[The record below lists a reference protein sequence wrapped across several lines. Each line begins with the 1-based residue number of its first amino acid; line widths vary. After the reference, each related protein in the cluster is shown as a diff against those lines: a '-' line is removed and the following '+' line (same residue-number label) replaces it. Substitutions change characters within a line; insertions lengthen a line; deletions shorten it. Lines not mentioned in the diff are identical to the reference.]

1 MLQSQSL
8 LQQKMAL
15 EQKWAKSFL
24 EEGKVTLECNEI
36 DQEIKALKRQM
47 ISNDEFIAHKTNTD
61 AFSIA
66 GQLSQ
71 RFIAEV
77 AFSLKDILRS
87 RLIQY

>member
-1 MLQSQSL
+1 
-8 LQQKMAL
+8 MAL

-47 ISNDEFIAHKTNTD
+47 ISHDEFIAHKTNID

-66 GQLSQ
+66 G
-71 RFIAEV
+71 
-77 AFSLKDILRS
+77 
-87 RLIQY
+87 